1 MDGLTFEGFDFELP
15 DFDPGGLGEGL
26 DLDAF
31 TLDTGFSDGIESSR
45 YGRPRLNPYV
55 RVDYEYAEQ
64 FAEAFEFS
72 PDMRVFAFVSGN
84 FIFGDF
90 IEALVATGKVGIKRL
105 TIQTL
110 SMSQENIDSLRN
122 VIEYMGGEL
131 ESLHLVMSDYWYAH
145 ERNPQTGLVPYL
157 FQELDV
163 VPDFRAAFASV
174 HTKIVTIET
183 LYGNKLVIHGSA
195 NFRSSRN
202 VEQVCIEADPGLY
215 DYVEGF
221 TARILD
227 AYDVVNHGVKRNK
240 SLRGG
245 ELWRTFSADPA
256 AAAEAA
262 EAAAQQQRDAG
273 SLADVPRSAE
283 YPRPAT
289 DPAESLCSS
298 EGVEVAEGV
307 GFNG

>member
-1 MDGLTFEGFDFELP
+1 MDGLTFEGFDLELP
-15 DFDPGGLGEGL
+15 DFAPGEFGGGL

-31 TLDTGFSDGIESSR
+31 APGFAGRIESGR

-55 RVDYEYAEQ
+55 HVAYEHAEQ
-64 FAEAFEFS
+64 FAEAFEFKAG
-72 PDMRVFAFVSGN
+72 MREFAFVSGN

-90 IEALVATGKVGIKRL
+90 IEALVATGKVGIKRM

-122 VIEYMGGEL
+122 VIEYMGGGL
-131 ESLHLVMSDYWYAH
+131 ESLQLVMSDYWYAH

-163 VPDFRAAFASV
+163 VPHFRAAFAGV

-183 LYGNKLVIHGSA
+183 PIGNKLVIHGSA

-202 VEQVCIEADPGLY
+202 VEQVCVEADEGLH
-215 DYVEGF
+215 DYIEGYA
-221 TARILD
+221 ARILD
-227 AYDVVNHGVKRNK
+227 AYDVVNHGVERKK

-245 ELWRTFSADPA
+245 ELWQAFSAA
-256 AAAEAA
+256 TTGV
-262 EAAAQQQRDAG
+262 EAAAGLATPRRACAG
-273 SLADVPRSAE
+273 ARGRSAAGLG
-283 YPRPAT
+283 RRACARAQT
-289 DPAESLCSS
+289 ARTR
-298 EGVEVAEGV
+298 
-307 GFNG
+307 FNGKG